1 MSTILL
7 MNFHVACLPL
17 SKPGEK
23 KKRNV
28 LKK

>member
-17 SKPGEK
+17 SKPGEPF
-23 KKRNV
+23 NV
-28 LKK
+28 IYEML